1 MLSTTQKTKIIEKF
15 KTHDGDTG
23 SSEVQIAILSKEID
37 ELAKH
42 LKKHKKDLHSK
53 RGLLQ
58 MVSKRRK
65 LLDYLKS
72 TNEESY
78 NKVIKEL
85 GLKR

>member
-1 MLSTTQKTKIIEKF
+1 MLKTNQKAKIIAKF
-15 KTHDGDTG
+15 KSHDKDTG
-23 SSEVQIAILSKEID
+23 SSEVQVAILSKQID

-42 LKKHKKDLHSK
+42 LKKHKKDVHSR

-65 LLDYLKS
+65 LLDYLLKEDEVKYKK
-72 TNEESY
+72 T
-78 NKVIKEL
+78 IKEL